1 MKKLSGII
9 VLLLAGAAL
18 YLALKTSPIDPLAW
32 DAPAAP
38 QMTGVL
44 EPNDTLMKAELLG
57 QGQLHGPEDTAVD
70 SQGRVYAGLAD
81 GRVVRLDA
89 SGKVETFV
97 DTGGRP
103 LGMDF
108 DAAGNLILADAWKG
122 LLRIDPQGKVETLAT
137 EADGVPFAFTDD
149 LDIASDG
156 RIYFSDASS
165 KFHQPDYI
173 LDLLEARP
181 HGRLLRYDPSTG
193 KTEVL
198 LKDLYFANGVA
209 LSANEDFVLVN
220 ETYRYRI
227 TRYWLKG
234 EKAGQHEVFI
244 DNLPGLPDNLQ
255 GDRKGTFWVALPTP
269 RKADADFLHRHP
281 WLKAQ
286 LAKLPRMFLPADRLR
301 AGHRHR
307 RTGQDRPQP
316 ARHQRPPPAHDHLGE
331 AGGRPALLRQP
342 GKRPDRPP
350 GDPLKRPR
358 RKARRKRRAK
368 PIGQASRGI
377 EHRSGY
383 LGTSRFCMSGQ
394 IPAAGRG

>member
-286 LAKLPRMFLPADRLR
+286 WPSCRACSCPSRPPTGWSSPSTNR
-301 AGHRHR
+301 AGSSAAC
-307 RTGQDRPQP
+307 T
-316 ARHQRPPPAHDHLGE
+316 
-331 AGGRPALLRQP
+331 
-342 GKRPDRPP
+342 
-350 GDPLKRPR
+350 
-358 RKARRKRRAK
+358 
-368 PIGQASRGI
+368 
-377 EHRSGY
+377 
-383 LGTSRFCMSGQ
+383 T
-394 IPAAGRG
+394 PAATTCA

>member
-286 LAKLPRMFLPADRLR
+286 LAKLPRMFLPKPTAYGLVIAIDEQGRIVRSLHDTSGHHLR
-301 AGHRHR
+301 M
-307 RTGQDRPQP
+307 
-316 ARHQRPPPAHDHLGE
+316 
-331 AGGRPALLRQP
+331 
-342 GKRPDRPP
+342 
-350 GDPLKRPR
+350 
-358 RKARRKRRAK
+358 
-368 PIGQASRGI
+368 I
-377 EHRSGY
+377 
-383 LGTSRFCMSGQ
+383 TSRSRWATSSTS
-394 IPAAGRG
+394 AAWKTTGSAAWRSPEKAERLVLK